1 MQNETELT
9 RSTLVEILTRS
20 GRLPEF
26 FNDPQKFMD
35 QAAKCIKDTLH
46 RLIVD
51 GIKYER
57 IEGHGER
64 AEWEQRLFESEELIN
79 YLTALEV
86 RHSVYDHV
94 PYDSEIER
102 EFAKSLDTREDV
114 RLFMKLPSWF
124 KIETPIGDY
133 NPDWAIVKH
142 NDQTL
147 YLVRETKG
155 TRDFLKLRS
164 AEADKIRCGERHF
177 EALGV
182 DYAVVVGA
190 DGV

>member
-1 MQNETELT
+1 
-9 RSTLVEILTRS
+9 
-20 GRLPEF
+20 
-26 FNDPQKFMD
+26 MD